1 LSVGIITETI
11 KTARVLLL
19 LHHSLTHPL
28 APELCHLTPRAC
40 ARGRVSAIFATAKSI
55 CANNKSV
62 STAGIA
68 LSLSKHCLPNGHL
81 YVCAAAEDQGV
92 EAWAAAFIDGAAGGL
107 TTTGGGG
114 PRTRIIRRLVCAR
127 TARSVWVGGR
137 HGPSVCAAIIPPP
150 AALIPAADAA
160 ILRHGCCKK
169 CSGFAI

>member
-1 LSVGIITETI
+1 
-11 KTARVLLL
+11 LLL

-28 APELCHLTPRAC
+28 TPELCHLTPRAC

-107 TTTGGGG
+107 ATTGGGG
-114 PRTRIIRRLVCAR
+114 PRTRIIRASGLCAHCTQRGWATRALCLRCNHSAARRFNSRRRCGDFASRLLQKVLWICDLIEQR
-127 TARSVWVGGR
+127 D
-137 HGPSVCAAIIPPP
+137 
-150 AALIPAADAA
+150 ALW
-160 ILRHGCCKK
+160 
-169 CSGFAI
+169 